1 MSAAASAADQDQLDQ
16 MMEKNQ
22 EDLDAEGGEDD
33 QDQDE
38 EFKNNHDLIGVE
50 GIIAAQKNEIDG
62 KKVSILETHYQIHSK
77 RK

>member
-1 MSAAASAADQDQLDQ
+1 MSAAGSNKDI
-16 MMEKNQ
+16 EKNDH
-22 EDLDAEGGEDD
+22 EFADDDEYDGAEGEEDE

-62 KKVSILETHYQIHSK
+62 KKVSDFFIPM
-77 RK
+77 

>member
-1 MSAAASAADQDQLDQ
+1 MSAAGSAADNQSDVLD
-16 MMEKNQ
+16 KNQ
-22 EDLDAEGGEDD
+22 EDLDVDAEGGEDD

-62 KKVSILETHYQIHSK
+62 KKVSNNLIFVFEI
-77 RK
+77 